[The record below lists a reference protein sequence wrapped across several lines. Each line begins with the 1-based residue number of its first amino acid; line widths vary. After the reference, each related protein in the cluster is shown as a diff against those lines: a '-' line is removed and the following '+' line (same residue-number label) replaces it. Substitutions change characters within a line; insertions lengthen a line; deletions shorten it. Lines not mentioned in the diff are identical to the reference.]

1 MPKPSRSAPVPL
13 RDCIGALPFA
23 LLGPHSRR
31 AKKNAHRDDASAVS
45 DSILCLAESH
55 STRSGD
61 DYQPA
66 SVFFFSPS
74 PPKTRRGSDQSVTRA
89 WPSIKFYRTDRP
101 DRRPRLVLQQE
112 HGRVHCTATLEESN
126 ASSMPILSVR
136 DFVET
141 RTKCAI
147 NLTAQLSFFRRLTA
161 C

>member
-66 SVFFFSPS
+66 SVFFFLAVAAEDETGVRPVGHSRLAKHQVLPNRPAGPPAPS
-74 PPKTRRGSDQSVTRA
+74 CA
-89 WPSIKFYRTDRP
+89 
-101 DRRPRLVLQQE
+101 
-112 HGRVHCTATLEESN
+112 ATG
-126 ASSMPILSVR
+126 
-136 DFVET
+136 T
-141 RTKCAI
+141 RTRSLHRYARRIKRKFHADLVCSRFRRNSHEMRDKPDCAI
-147 NLTAQLSFFRRLTA
+147 VIF
-161 C
+161 